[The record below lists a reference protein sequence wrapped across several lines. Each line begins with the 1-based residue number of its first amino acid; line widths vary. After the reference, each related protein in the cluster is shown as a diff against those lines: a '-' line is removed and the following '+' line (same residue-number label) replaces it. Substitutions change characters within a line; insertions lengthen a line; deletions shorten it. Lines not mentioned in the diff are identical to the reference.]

1 MEYYETLYANK
12 LDNLE
17 KMENSVDAH
26 NLPRLSHEKLEI
38 LHRPI
43 TSKEINSLIKNR
55 STMKSSRPDGFTGEF
70 HQTIKEELPLIFWN
84 SFKKIEQEG
93 ALSSSIHEGRITMI
107 PKPDKENYKKRKL

>member
-1 MEYYETLYANK
+1 MEYYEKLYANK

-17 KMENSVDAH
+17 KMEKFLEAH
-26 NLPRLSHEKLEI
+26 KLPRLSHEKLEI

-43 TSKEINSLIKNR
+43 ISKEIISLIKNC

-93 ALSSSIHEGRITMI
+93 ALPSSIHEGRITTR
-107 PKPDKENYKKRKL
+107 PKSDKENYKKRKL

>member
-1 MEYYETLYANK
+1 MEYYEKLYANK

-17 KMENSVDAH
+17 KFLEAH

-43 TSKEINSLIKNR
+43 TSKEIKSLIKNR

-84 SFKKIEQEG
+84 SFKKIELER
-93 ALSSSIHEGRITMI
+93 ALPSSIHEGRITMI